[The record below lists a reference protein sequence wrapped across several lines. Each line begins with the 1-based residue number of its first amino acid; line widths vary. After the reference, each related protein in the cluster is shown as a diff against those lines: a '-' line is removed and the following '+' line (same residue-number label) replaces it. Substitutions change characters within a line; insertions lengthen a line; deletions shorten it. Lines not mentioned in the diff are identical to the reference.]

1 MSLEI
6 IDSMKK
12 DEQFQICLPF
22 IFEEEGGYVNDPV
35 DPGGET
41 KYGIS
46 KRSFPEL
53 NIKDLTKEQA
63 AIIYYRNYWL
73 RGPSGLKWPLNLVM
87 FDCSVNQGTGRSRE
101 FLKISKEDWKKFI
114 ELRREHYLKLVEK
127 NPRLNRFI
135 RGWLG
140 RLNRLRKFIDEK
152 AA

>member
-1 MSLEI
+1 MGLEI

-46 KRSFPEL
+46 KRAFPEL

-63 AIIYYRNYWL
+63 AITYYRNYWL
-73 RGPSGLKWPLNLVM
+73 RGASGLQWPLNLVM

-127 NPRLNRFI
+127 SPRLNRFI